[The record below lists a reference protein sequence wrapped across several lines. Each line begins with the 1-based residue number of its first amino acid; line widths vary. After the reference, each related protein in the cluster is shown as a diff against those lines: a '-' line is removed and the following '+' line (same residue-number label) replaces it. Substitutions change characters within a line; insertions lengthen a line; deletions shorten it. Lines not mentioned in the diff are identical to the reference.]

1 MLPRVLTQ
9 VKLSENAMDSIP
21 EAERWFRHSP
31 KSLCESVENY
41 ADFCTHYSKT
51 TYAEHLEVLLLHN
64 VYYANTRGFHMYY
77 TFFTVQTLEL
87 CKKNHVPC
95 FILSN
100 VCFTC

>member
-1 MLPRVLTQ
+1 MLPRVSIQ

-51 TYAEHLEVLLLHN
+51 TYAEHLEVCIRTTHSLLCQHSSC
-64 VYYANTRGFHMYY
+64 ARGL
-77 TFFTVQTLEL
+77 TLL
-87 CKKNHVPC
+87 VL
-95 FILSN
+95 FS
-100 VCFTC
+100 